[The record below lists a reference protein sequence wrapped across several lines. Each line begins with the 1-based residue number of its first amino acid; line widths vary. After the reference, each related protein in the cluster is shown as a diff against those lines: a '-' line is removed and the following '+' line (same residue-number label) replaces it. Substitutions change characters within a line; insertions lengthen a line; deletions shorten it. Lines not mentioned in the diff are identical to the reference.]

1 VISSALLVLK
11 FVGQE
16 QAVCVEYTNSF
27 TENFQTDDYK
37 DKAGSSVANWPS
49 GPIHLNYLGGNFEVT
64 EPAGMGA
71 TMYVVAAGD
80 FNGDG
85 KPDLVGLD
93 YNTFELKWSGTVTMT
108 ETEMK

>member
-1 VISSALLVLK
+1 MRKRVFIIIGIIVISSALLVLK

-37 DKAGSSVANWPS
+37 DKASSSVANWPS

-64 EPAGMGA
+64 QPAG
-71 TMYVVAAGD
+71 
-80 FNGDG
+80 DG
-85 KPDLVGLD
+85 SQNVCG
-93 YNTFELKWSGTVTMT
+93 SGRRL
-108 ETEMK
+108 